1 MIMNCRVMRIWS
13 QRRSRQ
19 KREVYAMS
27 ILQIVILLIL
37 SMAFL
42 TIPLSCIPLSLQ
54 AAKEKENAARKRE
67 EKEEQL
73 LVDGVSEFRRWIAGH
88 QYPRLGRKDA
98 FAIVRVLLPHLDIKG
113 EMKLKDFSTAKAC
126 IKWLG
131 EIGRGTT
138 WDEEMKVLDKKL
150 KNDG

>member
-1 MIMNCRVMRIWS
+1 
-13 QRRSRQ
+13 
-19 KREVYAMS
+19 MS

-54 AAKEKENAARKRE
+54 AAKEKENAAQKRE

-73 LVDGVSEFRRWIAGH
+73 LVYGVSAFRRWIAEGRLFVEEDGH
-88 QYPRLGRKDA
+88 QYPRLARKDA
-98 FAIVRVLLPHLDIKG
+98 VAIVRVLLPHLDIKG
-113 EMKLKDFSTAKAC
+113 ETKMKDLSTAKAC

-131 EIGRGTT
+131 KIGRGTT
-138 WDEEMKVLDKKL
+138 WDEEMKVVEEKL
-150 KNDG
+150 ENDG